1 MADINQTFPF
11 EFSTISYLGI
21 FNPDEP
27 KPVGVH
33 SNDYYSDEDIYRLPS
48 QCTMTLTEDY
58 LFQVRGC
65 NFWSGVLI
73 LVFGII
79 AIFCNM
85 ISIHVFTR

>member
-1 MADINQTFPF
+1 MADNQTFSF
-11 EFSTISYLGI
+11 ESNATSYLGI

-27 KPVGVH
+27 IPVGVH
-33 SNDYYSDEDIYRLPS
+33 SDDYYSDEDVYRLS
-48 QCTMTLTEDY
+48 SMCTTTLTEDY

-73 LVFGII
+73 LVFGIF